1 MIFRDVF
8 LHPDFRP
15 EFAYMPMQTI
25 GNTTATGGR
34 ISSPHYRGS
43 LKQSEEFEG
52 LPEDVDRFYALKLI
66 KKAGRDAGFNPELVQ
81 LLEYYLIRTNPVD
94 WTEGNQ
100 PLCYQAVTTTAHD
113 LDISER
119 QVRNREKALNILGA
133 LTWEDSGNF
142 KRFGVRDKESGQI
155 LYAFGVDMSPLAAL
169 IPSLEEKV
177 QEKAEYKAAWNEKKR
192 KISGYRA
199 RIRALLAESLL
210 HKELTDIATTFQDE
224 YDQVAYTIRTYHS
237 LVSLEE
243 LAGKHQLI
251 YQSLSEA
258 LEKATAARDKLK
270 NTEVTSAR
278 EEEDCR
284 HIHSTTLKESDKS
297 DYSSR
302 SDIAFQE
309 SVADPLTGK
318 SQGSAGGEDVKEE
331 ETSTVRTG
339 ADNITL
345 KQVLGAS
352 SERFKD
358 HLSLK
363 ENTLHWDDIVEA
375 AHSLLPELKIN
386 KSAWWLA
393 CEVMGRYSAAIAVM
407 VIDQKAQDE
416 EDPVHNPGGYLRAMT
431 TKAKKG
437 ELNLQGS
444 VWGFLKREREKY
456 DA

>member
-1 MIFRDVF
+1 
-8 LHPDFRP
+8 
-15 EFAYMPMQTI
+15 MQPLENI
-25 GNTTATGGR
+25 TATGGR
-34 ISSPHYRGS
+34 VSSPHYRES

-52 LPEDVDRFYALKLI
+52 LPENVDRFYALKLI

-81 LLEYYLIRTNPVD
+81 LLEYYLIRTNPID

-119 QVRNREKALNILGA
+119 QVRNREKALNALGA

-142 KRFGVRDKESGQI
+142 KRFGVRDRDTGKI
-155 LYAFGVDMSPLAAL
+155 LYAFGVDLSPLAAL
-169 IPSLEEKV
+169 IPLLEDKV
-177 QEKAEYKAAWNEKKR
+177 QKKSVYKAAWNEKKR

-210 HKELTDIATTFQDE
+210 HDELSDIVLTFQE
-224 YDQVAYTIRTYHS
+224 QYDQVAYTIRTYHS

-243 LAGKHQLI
+243 LAEKHQMI
-251 YQSLSEA
+251 YQVLSEA
-258 LEKATAARDKLK
+258 LQTATAARDKLK
-270 NTEVTSAR
+270 ITGDTSAR

-284 HIHSTTLKESDKS
+284 HIHSTTSKESDKS

-309 SVADPLTGK
+309 SVTDHLTENGK
-318 SQGSAGGEDVKEE
+318 GGAGGENVKEE
-331 ETSTVRTG
+331 ETNTVRTG
-339 ADNITL
+339 TDNISW
-345 KQVLGAS
+345 KQVLNAS
-352 SERFKD
+352 SERFKEHIPLYD
-358 HLSLK
+358 RALS
-363 ENTLHWDDIVEA
+363 WDDFVEA
-375 AHSLLPELKIN
+375 SHSLLPELKIN
-386 KSAWWLA
+386 KSAWWQA
-393 CEVMGRYSAAIAVM
+393 CEVMGRYNAAIAVM

-416 EDPVHNPGGYLRAMT
+416 EDPVRNPGGYLRAMT
-431 TKAKKG
+431 AKAKKG

-444 VWGFLKREREKY
+444 VWGFLKRGREKY